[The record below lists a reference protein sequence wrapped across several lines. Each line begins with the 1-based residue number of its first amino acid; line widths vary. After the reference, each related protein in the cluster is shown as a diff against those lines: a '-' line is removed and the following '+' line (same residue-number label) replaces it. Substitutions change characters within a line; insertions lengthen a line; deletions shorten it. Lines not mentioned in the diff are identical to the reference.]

1 MFAISPFNF
10 TAIGANLTTS
20 PALMGN
26 TVVWKP
32 ASTQA
37 LSAWITMRILEEAGL
52 PPGVINLVFGPG
64 AEMGAAAL
72 ASPELAGVHF
82 TGSTGVFHSI
92 WQTIGNDIGRYR
104 NYPAHRRRDGRQG
117 LHPRPPLGR
126 PRGRRGR
133 DRARLVRVPGP
144 EVLGVVAALHPL
156 EPLGRG
162 ARHARAR
169 GRRRSRSAT

>member
-1 MFAISPFNF
+1 
-10 TAIGANLTTS
+10 
-20 PALMGN
+20 MGN

-82 TGSTGVFHSI
+82 TGSTGVFQSI
-92 WQTIGNDIGRYR
+92 WQTDRQR
-104 NYPAHRRRDGRQG
+104 HRALPQLPPHRRRDGR
-117 LHPRPPLGR
+117 
-126 PRGRRGR
+126 
-133 DRARLVRVPGP
+133 
-144 EVLGVVAALHPL
+144 
-156 EPLGRG
+156 
-162 ARHARAR
+162 
-169 GRRRSRSAT
+169 